1 MSPSLSDPQ
10 IFRMR
15 RVLCSLSLFQ
25 EQRRASMKDV
35 DEGVTERKWDDGE
48 CNVQSGPP
56 PPTRTKYV
64 FVFLLV
70 SSWIFEQGYELVAA
84 QPSLAAPPPIRCGTT
99 ATFVCPVPSVRLV
112 ASLDLHFA
120 GAEEAPSQKPWDFAV
135 IISLCLLIGSRN
147 TGRKNILGT
156 SPRIDEQLK
165 SRSH

>member
-25 EQRRASMKDV
+25 EQRWASVKDA
-35 DEGVTERKWDDGE
+35 DKGVTERHAHM
-48 CNVQSGPP
+48 
-56 PPTRTKYV
+56 YV
-64 FVFLLV
+64 FMFLLV
-70 SSWIFEQGYELVAA
+70 SSWISEQGYELVAA
-84 QPSLAAPPPIRCGTT
+84 RPSLTVPPAIRCGTT

-147 TGRKNILGT
+147 TGPINILGT
-156 SPRIDEQLK
+156 SPRIDERLK
-165 SRSH
+165 SRTH

>member
-25 EQRRASMKDV
+25 EQRRASVKDV
-35 DEGVTERKWDDGE
+35 DEEVTERKWDDGE
-48 CNVQSGPP
+48 CD
-56 PPTRTKYV
+56 PPTPRNAHTYV

-99 ATFVCPVPSVRLV
+99 AAFVCPVPSVRLV

-120 GAEEAPSQKPWDFAV
+120 GAEEAPSQKPWDFTV
-135 IISLCLLIGSRN
+135 IISLCLAIGSRN